1 MLGCRTPATAMA
13 EAMAAKPTGR
23 VSIRRLLTA
32 TPLAREHER
41 FVVQGRQHSR
51 KPIAPGQF
59 ERKRYPQAA
68 VALALDAVS
77 ALARGEYAAIH
88 QFALVSSALALNGAP
103 FDVITAAA
111 RVPADEIRH
120 ADLACQVAL
129 RLAGEELEIEIPR
142 AELER
147 ELAAARDRESLDVLM
162 VQLPAISE
170 TLAYA
175 LLSACRDRARD
186 RTLKALYATIV
197 ADEIHH
203 ARLGW
208 YYLAWRAPQW
218 TQAERQRVADRC
230 GGMIAGIERQFWR
243 GRDAPSA
250 ISGAARALGV
260 LDSEG
265 QRIAVRHVM
274 EDEIVPGLDAIGLG
288 ASHAWRS
295 RRRGR

>member
-1 MLGCRTPATAMA
+1 MAVRPA
-13 EAMAAKPTGR
+13 GR
-23 VSIRRLLTA
+23 ASTRRLLTA
-32 TPLAREHER
+32 TPLSREHEQ
-41 FVVQGRQHSR
+41 FVLQGRQHSR
-51 KPIAPGQF
+51 KQIAFDQF
-59 ERKRYPQAA
+59 ERKRYPKAA

-77 ALARGEYAAIH
+77 ALARGEYVAVH

-120 ADLACQVAL
+120 ADLASRMAR
-129 RLAGEELEIEIPR
+129 RLAGEDVEFEIPR
-142 AELER
+142 GELER
-147 ELAAARDRESLDVLM
+147 EFANARDQESLDVLM

-175 LLSACRDRARD
+175 LLSACRDRASD
-186 RTLKALYATIV
+186 PTLKALYATIV
-197 ADEIHH
+197 ADELHH

-230 GGMIAGIERQFWR
+230 GGMIAGVERQFWR
-243 GRDAPSA
+243 GRDAVSTVRE
-250 ISGAARALGV
+250 AARALGV

-265 QRIAVRHVM
+265 QRAAVRQVM

-288 ASHAWRS
+288 ASHAWRA
-295 RRRGR
+295 RGRGR

>member
-1 MLGCRTPATAMA
+1 MADKPAV
-13 EAMAAKPTGR
+13 G
-23 VSIRRLLTA
+23 VSARRLLTA
-32 TPLAREHER
+32 TPLSREHEQ
-41 FVVQGRQHSR
+41 FVLQGRQHSR
-51 KPIAPGQF
+51 KPIALGQF
-59 ERKRYPQAA
+59 ERKRYPKAA
-68 VALALDAVS
+68 VALALDAVT
-77 ALARGEYAAIH
+77 ALARGEYGAIH

-120 ADLACQVAL
+120 ADLAFQVAH
-129 RLAGEELEIEIPR
+129 RLAGYDVQLEIPR

-147 ELAAARDRESLDVLM
+147 DWATARDQESLDVLM

-170 TLAYA
+170 TLAFA

-197 ADEIHH
+197 ADELHH

-243 GRDAPSA
+243 GRDASSTNSA
-250 ISGAARALGV
+250 AARALGV

-265 QRIAVRHVM
+265 QRAAVRQVV
-274 EDEIVPGLDAIGLG
+274 ESEIVPGLDAIGLG
-288 ASHAWRS
+288 ASHAWRA